1 MLLSEWKPSTI
12 LRRHPEALPQLTG
25 QSLKMQ
31 PLLSSLASKLWRKAS
46 LLHSSQG
53 AATETCRLY
62 FVGSALAGAV
72 LQCYWTKFGTFSA
85 SPDASSPAAPGFSIG
100 SPVLGSLGHRTSQD
114 RDSIGNWMT
123 MEDLW
128 PLQLHHGRSEQ
139 TLAWTPH

>member
-1 MLLSEWKPSTI
+1 MKSIQFRLKPAPFSRLVFDIGNTNKCCYLSESPRPSCAVI
-12 LRRHPEALPQLTG
+12 LRLY
-25 QSLKMQ
+25 
-31 PLLSSLASKLWRKAS
+31 LSSQVNRSKCSPCFLHLHPNSGGKAS

-62 FVGSALAGAV
+62 FVGSALASAV

-114 RDSIGNWMT
+114 RDGIGN
-123 MEDLW
+123 
-128 PLQLHHGRSEQ
+128 
-139 TLAWTPH
+139 